1 MALND
6 TCLQGCAVAGF
17 QGNRAN
23 EQAAPVCA
31 HKPAAVDSA
40 RLVRQSPEH
49 CLTGA
54 QGNKKFFLAAVSQFR
69 RHLPFGAL

>member
-6 TCLQGCAVAGF
+6 TRLQGCAVAGF

-23 EQAAPVCA
+23 TRAAPVCA
-31 HKPAAVDSA
+31 HKPVAVDSA
-40 RLVRQSPEH
+40 RLVRQSPVH

-54 QGNKKFFLAAVSQFR
+54 QGNKRFLTAVSQFR

>member
-6 TCLQGCAVAGF
+6 TRLQGCAVAGF

-23 EQAAPVCA
+23 TRAAPVCA
-31 HKPAAVDSA
+31 HKPVAIDSA
-40 RLVRQSPEH
+40 RLLRQSPVH
-49 CLTGA
+49 RLPSA
-54 QGNKKFFLAAVSQFR
+54 QGNERFLAAVSQFR